1 MESMFNRLFEK
12 LRSVCFP
19 IIAVIG
25 LLIIIDVPA
34 YFRISIYTEQYLG
47 IYLAMILFGIFISHP
62 YKKDANYTA
71 LDLVLALLALSTGI
85 YLVIAYP
92 SIALNMGVVTAART
106 IFGVIAILLILEGLR
121 RSMGISLT
129 IVCLVFLLY
138 TKFGNFLPGVLHCR
152 SFTIPKMVS
161 YIYVDPNSLMYMLS
175 FGATVGV
182 AFIFFGQVLLH
193 YGGGK
198 SFIDFAL
205 LFCGKAQGGSAKT
218 AVVASSLVGTIT
230 GAPMSNVLL
239 TGSVTIPMMKEAGY
253 PPHMAGAVEAVASSG
268 GQIMPPVMGIAAFII
283 AETLGVPYASVAL
296 AALIPAVL
304 FYMATFVQVHME
316 AGKMHLKKIP
326 LDQLPSPK
334 EALQRGWFII
344 PPIVVLLVCM
354 FNLALPASMS
364 AIIAA
369 LVALPCLAG
378 KKENRTHFFKQFISA
393 LRECGDL
400 MVGIGIVM
408 AMAGIVVGCINASG
422 LAFNLSLALT
432 KLGEGNVLLLLV
444 CAAVASLILGMGMPS
459 VAAYSLVAI
468 LVAPSLIQ
476 FGIPPMAAHLF
487 VFYFSVISNITPPV
501 AVSCFAAA
509 PLAGA
514 KPTKVGTTAFR
525 LAIAAYIVPFVFCFE
540 PTLIMIGT
548 PGMIILNFLL
558 CAYAIFAVCIA
569 LAGYW
574 QHKVSMPRRIL
585 LCAVS
590 AVILWPTILP
600 VNLAGVAGL
609 TVLLFPDIRL
619 SVQKMTERRKERAA
633 LHQ

>member
-1 MESMFNRLFEK
+1 MYNKLFEK
-12 LRSVCFP
+12 LRWYCYP
-19 IIAVIG
+19 LIAVIG

-34 YFRISIYTEQYLG
+34 YFKISLYTEQYLG
-47 IYLAMILFGIFISHP
+47 IYLAMILFGTFISNP
-62 YKKDANYTA
+62 YRKGADFSVI
-71 LDLVLALLALSTGI
+71 DLVLAVLSLPAGL
-85 YLVIAYP
+85 YLTVRYPYIAV
-92 SIALNMGVVTAART
+92 NMGTITPART
-106 IFGVIAILLILEGLR
+106 ICGLIAILLILEALR
-121 RSMGISLT
+121 RSMGISLV
-129 IVCLVFLLY
+129 IVCSVFLIY
-138 TKFGNFLPGVLHCR
+138 TKFGEFLPGVLHCR
-152 SFTIPKMVS
+152 PFTIGKMVS

-175 FGATVGV
+175 FGCTVGV
-182 AFIFFGQVLLH
+182 AFIFFGQILLH

-253 PPHMAGAVEAVASSG
+253 PPAMAGAVEAVASSG

-283 AETLGVPYASVAL
+283 AETLGVSYSEVAL
-296 AALIPAVL
+296 AALIPALL
-304 FYMATFVQVHME
+304 FYFATFVQVHME
-316 AGKMHLKKIP
+316 AGKLNLKKIP
-326 LDQLPSPK
+326 VSQLPKPK
-334 EALQRGWFII
+334 EAWSRGWFII

-354 FNLALPASMS
+354 FNLALPAAIS
-364 AIIAA
+364 AIIAGA
-369 LVALPCLAG
+369 VALPCLAA
-378 KKENRTHFFKQFISA
+378 KRENRSHFLPQLIGA

-400 MVGIGIVM
+400 MIGIGVVM
-408 AMAGIVVGCINASG
+408 AMAGLVVGCINASG

-432 KLGEGNVLLLLV
+432 RLGANNVLFLLV

-468 LVAPSLIQ
+468 LVAPSLIE
-476 FGIPPMAAHLF
+476 FGIPAMAAHLF

-514 KPTKVGTTAFR
+514 NPTKVGTTAFR

-540 PTLIMIGT
+540 PSLIMIGSVSD
-548 PGMIILNFLL
+548 IFINLIL
-558 CAYAIFAVCIA
+558 CGYAIFGVCIA

-574 QHKVSMPRRIL
+574 QRNVPMALRL
-585 LCAVS
+585 ALGAVS
-590 AVILWPTILP
+590 AVILWPSSLLI
-600 VNLAGVAGL
+600 NLCGAVVL
-609 TVLLFPDIRL
+609 TVILFPDMKMSFQKARERRL
-619 SVQKMTERRKERAA
+619 SKQK
-633 LHQ
+633 

>member
-1 MESMFNRLFEK
+1 MWNKLFEK
-12 LRSVCFP
+12 MRWIAFP

-25 LLIIIDVPA
+25 LLIIIDVPS
-34 YFRISIYTEQYLG
+34 YFRISMYTEQYLG
-47 IYLAMILFGIFISHP
+47 IYLSMVLFGTYIANP
-62 YKKDANYTA
+62 YKKGADFNA
-71 LDLVLALLALSTGI
+71 LDLILALSALSSGLYI
-85 YLVIAYP
+85 AFAYP
-92 SIALNMGVVTAART
+92 SIAVNMGVVTTART
-106 IFGVIAILLILEGLR
+106 IFGVMAILLILEGLR

-129 IVCLVFLLY
+129 MVCLVFLLY
-138 TKFGNFLPGVLHCR
+138 TKFGEFLPGILHCR
-152 SFTIPKMVS
+152 SFTLPKMVS

-182 AFIFFGQVLLH
+182 AFIFFGQILLH

-283 AETLGVPYASVAL
+283 AETLGVPYSEVAL
-296 AALIPAVL
+296 AALIPAIL
-304 FYMATFVQVHME
+304 FYLATFVQVHME
-316 AGKMHLKKIP
+316 AGKMNLKMIP
-326 LDQLPSPK
+326 PEQLPK
-334 EALQRGWFII
+334 AGEAWRRGWFII
-344 PPIVVLLVCM
+344 PPIAVLLICM
-354 FNLALPASMS
+354 FNLGFPAAIS
-364 AIIAA
+364 AILAGA
-369 LVALPCLAG
+369 VALPCLAL
-378 KKENRTHFFKQFISA
+378 KEENRTHFLKQFVDA
-393 LRECGDL
+393 LRECGEL
-400 MVGIGIVM
+400 IIGIGIVM

-432 KLGEGNVLLLLV
+432 RLGQGNVLLLLV

-468 LVAPSLIQ
+468 LVAPSLIE
-476 FGIPPMAAHLF
+476 FGIPAMSAHLF

-509 PLAGA
+509 PLAEA
-514 KPTKVGTTAFR
+514 NPTKVGITAFR

-540 PTLIMIGT
+540 PTLIMMGS
-548 PGMIILNFLL
+548 PGMVFINFLL
-558 CAYAIFAVCIA
+558 CSYAIFAVCIA
-569 LAGYW
+569 LSGYW
-574 QHKVSMPRRIL
+574 QNKVSMLRRIL
-585 LCAVS
+585 LCLVS
-590 AVILWPTILP
+590 TVILWPTQLL
-600 VNLAGVAGL
+600 VNLVG
-609 TVLLFPDIRL
+609 TVLLTILLLPDARL
-619 SVQKMTERRKERAA
+619 SFSKMQERHKAKTGA
-633 LHQ
+633 NLA